1 MVTLS
6 FILVA
11 PEQTQTI
18 NLPIKKPMKII
29 TGSLKI
35 KSRRYLFRALA
46 FTCSLVSVMLI
57 LPSISLSQEK
67 KKVILDGTEGEVLET
82 IDTTPAKKK
91 RRIRSNYD
99 LGFTTLKIGGGYL
112 VDYSTYSQNKKGK
125 DQMDTANIE
134 LKPGFKVRDS
144 RIALSGKFKT
154 KRTITWKAGFMY
166 DGVSDSWFVRETG
179 IMVNV
184 PELWG
189 SFFLGRTKVGISM
202 SKVMNGYSGEF
213 MERHMAL
220 DAIPLLAD
228 GIKWLGFLPKKNIF
242 WNIGIFADW
251 LSKGQSFSTHDWEFN
266 ARVGWL
272 PMNNDQTNLH
282 VAANFHVGRP
292 QDNSIQVRS
301 KPEASAAPYFI
312 DTKKFPSDR
321 GTFLGWEAYYTSGPW
336 MLGTE
341 YRWDKF
347 RSSQTGDPVFHG
359 GEFVAGYTIT
369 GESRPYYKE
378 SAIYGFVPVKKPIFK
393 GGPGA
398 WDVML
403 RFSTSELNGGSISG
417 GKFWRISPQ
426 VNWYATKNIRL
437 EFMYGYGVLDRF
449 NINGTTQF
457 FQTRIQLAW

>member
-1 MVTLS
+1 LKLIIEAIKINSGHLLYPTVLS
-6 FILVA
+6 ARL
-11 PEQTQTI
+11 
-18 NLPIKKPMKII
+18 
-29 TGSLKI
+29 
-35 KSRRYLFRALA
+35 
-46 FTCSLVSVMLI
+46 LVSAMLL
-57 LPSISLSQEK
+57 LPNNSFGQEK
-67 KKVILDGTEGEVLET
+67 KKVVLDGTEGEVLET
-82 IDTTPAKKK
+82 IDSTPAKKK
-91 RRIRSNYD
+91 RKIRSNYD

-112 VDYSTYSQNKKGK
+112 VDYSAYSQDKKGK
-125 DQMDTANIE
+125 DQLDSAHLE
-134 LKPGFKVRDS
+134 LKAGFKVRDS

-154 KRTITWKAGFMY
+154 KRSLTWKAGFMY

-179 IMVNV
+179 IMIGV

-189 SFFLGRTKVGISM
+189 SFFVGRTKAGISM

-228 GIKWLGFLPKKNIF
+228 GIKWLGFLPQKRIF
-242 WNIGIFADW
+242 WNLGIFADW

-272 PMNNDQTNLH
+272 PINTDQTNLH
-282 VAANFHVGRP
+282 IAANFHVGRP

-321 GTFLGWEAYYTSGPW
+321 ATFLGWEAYYTSGPW
-336 MLGTE
+336 TLGTE
-341 YRWDKF
+341 FRWDKF

-378 SAIYGFVPVKKPIFK
+378 SAIYGFVPVKKSIFK

-403 RFSTSELNGGSISG
+403 RFSTSELNGGSIKG
-417 GKFWRISPQ
+417 GKFWRLSPQ

-437 EFMYGYGVLDRF
+437 EFMYGYGILNRF
-449 NINGTTQF
+449 NIKGATQF
-457 FQTRIQLAW
+457 FQSRLQFAM

>member
-1 MVTLS
+1 
-6 FILVA
+6 
-11 PEQTQTI
+11 
-18 NLPIKKPMKII
+18 MKII
-29 TGSLKI
+29 TGALKL
-35 KSRRYLFRALA
+35 KSRRQLYR
-46 FTCSLVSVMLI
+46 T
-57 LPSISLSQEK
+57 LPSACLLVVAILLLTNQSFSQEK

-82 IDTTPAKKK
+82 IDTTPAKKQRK
-91 RRIRSNYD
+91 IRSNYD

-112 VDYSTYSQNKKGK
+112 VDYSAYSQDKEGK
-125 DQMDTANIE
+125 DQMDSANLE
-134 LKPGFKVRDS
+134 LKAGFKVRDS

-154 KRTITWKAGFMY
+154 KRIITWKAGFMY

-179 IMVNV
+179 IMIGV

-189 SFFLGRTKVGISM
+189 SFFVGRTKAGISM

-251 LSKGQSFSTHDWEFN
+251 LSKSQSFSTHDWEFD

-272 PMNNDQTNLH
+272 PINTDQTNLH
-282 VAANFHVGRP
+282 VAANFHIGRP
-292 QDNSIQVRS
+292 EDNSIQVRS

-321 GTFLGWEAYYTSGPW
+321 ATFLGWEVYYTSGPW

-341 YRWDKF
+341 YRWDRF

-378 SAIYGFVPVKKPIFK
+378 SGIYGFVPVKKPIFK

-403 RFSTSELNGGSISG
+403 RFSTSELNGGSIRG
-417 GKFWRISPQ
+417 GKVWRISPQ

-449 NINGTTQF
+449 NMKGATQF
-457 FQTRIQLAW
+457 FQSRLQLAM

>member
-1 MVTLS
+1 MNF
-6 FILVA
+6 FIKA
-11 PEQTQTI
+11 
-18 NLPIKKPMKII
+18 
-29 TGSLKI
+29 LKI
-35 KSRRYLFRALA
+35 KSRSQLYRPLSFLCLLGCA
-46 FTCSLVSVMLI
+46 MLM
-57 LPSISLSQEK
+57 LSNNSFSQEK
-67 KKVILDGTEGEVLET
+67 KKVILDGTEGEVMEP
-82 IDTTPAKKK
+82 IDSSSPK
-91 RRIRSNYD
+91 RKRIGLFNYD
-99 LGFTTLKIGGGYL
+99 LRFTTLKIGGGFL
-112 VDYSTYSQNKKGK
+112 VDYSTYSQDKKGK
-125 DQMDTANIE
+125 DQMDSANLE
-134 LKPGFKVRDS
+134 LKAGFKVRDS

-154 KRTITWKAGFMY
+154 KRTLTWKAGFMY

-179 IMVNV
+179 IMVGV

-189 SFFLGRTKVGISM
+189 SFFVGRTKAGISM

-228 GIKWLGFLPKKNIF
+228 GIKWLGFIPQKNIF
-242 WNIGIFADW
+242 WNLGIFADW

-272 PMNNDQTNLH
+272 PITTDQTNLH

-321 GTFLGWEAYYTSGPW
+321 ATFLGWEAYYTSGPW
-336 MLGTE
+336 TLGTE

-403 RFSTSELNGGSISG
+403 RISTSELNGGSIRG
-417 GKFWRISPQ
+417 GKLWRISPQ